1 MPTQTGFS
9 PDHRENNIS
18 SLYIDVVTLRKR
30 WLAISSYTDGR
41 EPEPSMTM
49 LLFPEP
55 AKTDRSCAATMENPM
70 HGVVMVVT
78 G

>member
-18 SLYIDVVTLRKR
+18 LLYIDVVTLRKR

-55 AKTDRSCAATMENPM
+55 AKNGSVAATMENPM